1 MARAKHKAHHHT
13 SHNHTSHRRH
23 RDDHHADAMENG
35 AREAIEAGAHNFHEA
50 QRYAR
55 SAFDMFGGPM
65 ARLMEHNRAVMQKMF
80 HVMQEE
86 SVRFVNRR
94 IEHASQTIEASRDC
108 HGISGLMAV
117 QQEWML
123 GFARD
128 YADQT
133 RRFAELMGE
142 IVEDGSETLS
152 DVSSEVME
160 RAEEEEHSH
169 AAA

>member
-1 MARAKHKAHHHT
+1 MARAKHKAHHST
-13 SHNHTSHRRH
+13 SRRRH
-23 RDDHHADAMENG
+23 REDHRADGMENG
-35 AREAIEAGAHNFHEA
+35 AREAIEAGANDFHEV

-65 ARLMEHNRAVMQKMF
+65 VRLMEHNRAILQKMF
-80 HVMQEE
+80 HAMQEE
-86 SVRFVNRR
+86 SLRFVNRR
-94 IEHASQTIEASRDC
+94 IEHASQTIESSRDC
-108 HGISGLMAV
+108 QGISGLMAV

-133 RRFAELMGE
+133 KRFAELMRE
-142 IVEDGSETLS
+142 IAEDGSETLS

-160 RAEEEEHSH
+160 HAEEEHAR